1 MQAQTYKRHFYR
13 VCVYFK
19 KITYICNAHLY
30 VNSMNNNKHSL
41 VGKGYM
47 LPFVLITFFFF
58 LWGFAR
64 AILDVLNPFFQQSFQ
79 INKTQASL
87 IQFVTFTAY
96 FLMAIPAG
104 LLIRKYGTR
113 RGVVTGLILFGGA
126 ALSFMLSRFFGG
138 YIFWFYLL
146 LLFVIGCGL
155 ACLEVAANPYVTLL
169 GEPETAASR
178 INRAQSFNGMGC
190 IFGALLGGAY
200 CFSVEQPNI
209 SLLYLCI
216 GVVVLLIA
224 ILFSRVKLPEFVIEK
239 KDTSPPPPANGE
251 SSHLP
256 SSKNSKTKP
265 STLKTRSSIFNFQF
279 SIFNS
284 KSSLLGHPLFV
295 FGLFALFCYEVAEIA
310 IASFYINYATE
321 NNMAQWISSFIH
333 DATGTTLNSHLVA
346 SIVLS
351 IGLFLFMCGRFAGSW
366 IMRYIKPE
374 KALFACA
381 TGTVLM
387 TAFVVLDIHI
397 VSFVASILI
406 FVFEAI
412 MFPTIF
418 ALSIK
423 GLGSLTQKAS
433 AVLMMTPIGGAVGT
447 VLMGMAADHRNM
459 TFSFF
464 VPLVAFSVILV
475 YALTILRKEKQIQ
488 RDI

>member
-1 MQAQTYKRHFYR
+1 M
-13 VCVYFK
+13 
-19 KITYICNAHLY
+19 
-30 VNSMNNNKHSL
+30 NNKHAL
-41 VGKGYM
+41 VGQGYW

-64 AILDVLNPFFQQSFQ
+64 AILDVLNPFFQATFQ

-96 FLMAIPAG
+96 FLMAVPAG
-104 LLIRKYGTR
+104 MLIRKYGTR
-113 RGVVTGLILFGGA
+113 YGVVTGLILFGGA
-126 ALSFMLSRFFGG
+126 ALSFVLSRFFGDS
-138 YIFWFYLL
+138 IFWFYLL

-169 GEPETAASR
+169 GDSETAASR

-209 SLLYLCI
+209 SVPYIGI
-216 GVVVLLIA
+216 GVFVLLVA
-224 ILFSRVKLPEFVIEK
+224 ILFSRVKLPEFVIEN
-239 KDTSPPPPANGE
+239 KDTPQ
-251 SSHLP
+251 SSDNKRGLM
-256 SSKNSKTKP
+256 
-265 STLKTRSSIFNFQF
+265 
-279 SIFNS
+279 
-284 KSSLLGHPLFV
+284 GHPLFL
-295 FGLFALFCYEVAEIA
+295 FGMFALFCYEVAEIA

-321 NNMAQWISSFIH
+321 NNMAQWIGSFIH
-333 DATGTTLNSHLVA
+333 DVFGASLNSHFIA

-351 IGLFLFMCGRFAGSW
+351 VGLFLFMCGRFAGSW
-366 IMRYIKPE
+366 IMRFVRAE
-374 KALFACA
+374 KVLFACA

-387 TAFVVLDIHI
+387 TALVLMDIRI

-423 GLGSLTQKAS
+423 GLGGLTQKAS
-433 AVLMMTPIGGAVGT
+433 AVLMMTPIGGAIGT
-447 VLMGMAADHRNM
+447 VLMGMAADHQGM
-459 TFSFF
+459 TFAFF
-464 VPLVAFSVILV
+464 VPMIAFCVILV
-475 YALTILRKEKQIQ
+475 YAATVLRKKQNNVI
-488 RDI
+488 

>member
-1 MQAQTYKRHFYR
+1 MK
-13 VCVYFK
+13 
-19 KITYICNAHLY
+19 
-30 VNSMNNNKHSL
+30 NKHSL
-41 VGKGYM
+41 VGKGYW

-64 AILDVLNPFFQQSFQ
+64 AILDVLNPFFQQTFQ
-79 INKTQASL
+79 ISKTQASL
-87 IQFVTFTAY
+87 IQFVTFLAY

-104 LLIRKYGTR
+104 LLIRKHGTR
-113 RGVVTGLILFGGA
+113 HGVVTGLLLFGGA
-126 ALSFMLSRFFGG
+126 ALSFILSRFFGG

-169 GEPETAASR
+169 GDPETAASR

-190 IFGALLGGAY
+190 IFGAFLGGAY
-200 CFSVEQPNI
+200 CFSVEEPNI
-209 SLLYLCI
+209 SIPYIGI

-224 ILFSRVKLPEFVIEK
+224 VLFSRVKLPEFVIEHRAAPF
-239 KDTSPPPPANGE
+239 TSPDPLDIPLPPCLSADTASKGE
-251 SSHLP
+251 RGKGGEGLM
-256 SSKNSKTKP
+256 
-265 STLKTRSSIFNFQF
+265 R
-279 SIFNS
+279 
-284 KSSLLGHPLFV
+284 HPMFL

-321 NNMAQWISSFIH
+321 NNMAQWISSLIENTFN
-333 DATGTTLNSHLVA
+333 ASLNNHLVA

-351 IGLFLFMCGRFAGSW
+351 VGLFLFMCSRFAGSS
-366 IMRYIKPE
+366 IMRMVSAE
-374 KALFACA
+374 KVLLYCA
-381 TGTVLM
+381 IGTVAM
-387 TAFVVLDIHI
+387 TTLVLLDIHT

-423 GLGSLTQKAS
+423 GLGGLTQKAS

-447 VLMGMAADHRNM
+447 VLMGIAADHRDI

-464 VPLVAFSVILV
+464 IPLFAFVVILI
-475 YALTILRKEKQIQ
+475 YAFTLQ
-488 RDI
+488 RFRSIK